1 MKKIIWI
8 ISCAIFFILFAGCQK
23 EPIIELET
31 LKIEPEIFHY
41 KGTETANAIA
51 LDDKGLL
58 YTATVIENSQTQ
70 IIEGEQWEED
80 TQRFC
85 VYDLDGTCLQQVDVT
100 LGNTIV
106 HAMVIEDTTLY
117 CISYTLEYG
126 LVLYAVDLTTWEVT
140 KVAIIGE
147 QDYEYI
153 QKMVLIGDYLYLFG
167 KSELAEGK
175 TYELHP
181 KITNVNYFGEMVGR
195 ISKTAENPEV
205 EFLMVDVPLDIYQT
219 KEDTLMIYHYDED
232 NGFGFLEFSPQEET
246 LQEVGINGDV
256 QYYDLCSCEDG
267 FLFMKGYELCYGTV
281 DGMEAQ
287 ITTDESLI
295 NFRGVSYLKGFVFYY
310 DYYENVIE
318 RVCITDTLKENKEIR
333 LLINQVDT
341 VDMYGCGYRMIR
353 EEVDSETFSLKVLAR
368 DSDFDLYLLSSSHG
382 NSYNIKENGVF
393 YPLNEVPGVK
403 EYLDACFP
411 YLKEFATN
419 EDGDIWMLPI
429 DLHIPVL
436 LYDKAYC
443 QEQGIDFSMM
453 DYQEFLNFT
462 EQMER
467 ENSGKIVNVKMVS
480 EFLAQYFWLEDSFDT
495 ERFRTYAS
503 QLKSCYSVT
512 KNYIFPKETYSEIL
526 PEFYYEYV
534 PFNSNLTTYLDYM
547 EYFEIPYE
555 KVGMI
560 EIPKMEEELPNVG
573 TCTFFAVNSESKNLE
588 ATLSYLSTLCT
599 YLMTLE
605 NSFLLADKTT
615 YDDISLVRE
624 CYQLYENGAI
634 YFVMD
639 KEVYEDDFM
648 AYLEGSME
656 LEEMIE
662 EVERRLEIYR
672 KE

>member
-1 MKKIIWI
+1 M
-8 ISCAIFFILFAGCQK
+8 FFVGCQK
-23 EPIIELET
+23 EPTTELET
-31 LKIEPEIFHY
+31 LAIEPEIFY
-41 KGTETANAIA
+41 YQGTEDANAIA
-51 LDDKGLL
+51 LDKEGLL
-58 YTATVIENSQTQ
+58 YTATVIENSQKQ
-70 IIEGEQWEED
+70 IREGEQWEED

-85 VYDLDGTCLQQVDVT
+85 IYDLDGTCLQQVDVT

-117 CISYTLEYG
+117 CVSYTLEYG

-140 KVAIIGE
+140 KLAIIGE

-153 QKMVLIGDYLYLFG
+153 QKMLIIGDYIYLFG
-167 KSELAEGK
+167 SSELAEGK

-181 KITNVNYFGEMVGR
+181 NITSVTYFDYMVGR
-195 ISKTAENPEV
+195 VSKIAENPKV
-205 EFLMVDVPLDIYQT
+205 EFLMIDFPLDIYQT
-219 KEDTLMIYHYDED
+219 KDNTLMIYHYNED
-232 NGFGFLEFSPQEET
+232 YGFGFLEFSPQEET
-246 LQEVGINGDV
+246 LQEVGWINGDV

-267 FLFMKGYELCYGTV
+267 FLFMKGYELHYGTV
-281 DGMEAQ
+281 DGIEAQ
-287 ITTDESLI
+287 ITTDETLI
-295 NFRGVSYLKGFVFYY
+295 NFRGVSYLKGFIFYY

-318 RVCITDTLKENKEIR
+318 RVCITDTLKENKEIH
-333 LLINQVDT
+333 LLINGADT
-341 VDMYGCGYRMIR
+341 ANMYGCGYKMIR
-353 EEVDSETFSLKVLAR
+353 EEVDAETFSLKVLAR
-368 DSDFDLYLLSSSHG
+368 DSDFDLYLLSSSQG
-382 NSYNIKENGVF
+382 NSYNIKDNGVF

-429 DLHIPVL
+429 DLNIPVL
-436 LYDKAYC
+436 LYDRVYC
-443 QEQGIDFSMM
+443 KEQGIDFSTMN
-453 DYQEFLNFT
+453 YEAFLNFT
-462 EQMER
+462 EQMEL
-467 ENSGKIVNVKMVS
+467 ENSGKIVNVKMIS

-503 QLKSCYSVT
+503 QLKSFYSVT
-512 KNYIFPKETYSEIL
+512 KDYISPKETYSEIL
-526 PEFYYEYV
+526 PEFYYEYA
-534 PFNSNLTTYLDYM
+534 PFNKNLTYYLDYM
-547 EYFEIPYE
+547 EYFELPYE

-560 EIPKMEEELPNVG
+560 EIPKMEEGLPNVG

-615 YDDISLVRE
+615 YDDISLVQE
-624 CYQLYENGAI
+624 YYQLYKNGAI

-639 KEVYEDDFM
+639 KEVYEDDFI
-648 AYLEGSME
+648 AYLEGSMK